1 MRDKPNKLQEAQ
13 KHVSDVIKKI
23 QDDKEKK
30 EKPKNIGKL
39 SDAMKEIAS
48 RIDKLFT
55 SFKHC
60 NGAVGDLAGIANT
73 IRKLKREG
81 TDTSHS
87 DRMHA
92 ASGKNKKTLMKAKA
106 LADDIIKLVGEHNP
120 SPTDGSNP
128 VDNVNAVEE
137 KAKQLGGIL
146 KQIQEMANGAK
157 NDSSKK
163 RRLELLAEDVDE
175 IIQYVVDEVSGKE
188 GFGNIDV
195 LIRTAKTEEAPKDTE
210 ESAEED
216 TAEESAEE
224 TPTTGTAGTAT
235 GTDTTGTPAPQS
247 VPKTPKTNSGT
258 DEIGD
263 ILDSAT
269 ASDLGMRGQYYIPD
283 TPYYRNYW

>member
-1 MRDKPNKLQEAQ
+1 
-13 KHVSDVIKKI
+13 
-23 QDDKEKK
+23 
-30 EKPKNIGKL
+30 
-39 SDAMKEIAS
+39 MKEIAS

-55 SFKHC
+55 SFKHF

-146 KQIQEMANGAK
+146 KQIQEMANKAK
-157 NDSSKK
+157 DDSSKK

-195 LIRTAKTEEAPKDTE
+195 LIRAAKDKDAPENTEENAND
-210 ESAEED
+210 D
-216 TAEESAEE
+216 TAAENADESTEKKN
-224 TPTTGTAGTAT
+224 
-235 GTDTTGTPAPQS
+235 TDGTPVNNADG
-247 VPKTPKTNSGT
+247 SGR
-258 DEIGD
+258 I
-263 ILDSAT
+263 
-269 ASDLGMRGQYYIPD
+269 QYYIPD